1 MRVISQWCAL
11 VRIRN
16 SCLSSFTTLTKRAD
30 ARVHARTWVMSDLAI
45 AHLTHRFKGT
55 REKKS
60 ANEPFSW
67 QDADK
72 LEVEWTETG
81 MAYVARVEQ
90 SDHCFAFVHSPKP
103 FKSVVTR
110 NYFHNVQRELGIRT
124 TF

>member
-1 MRVISQWCAL
+1 
-11 VRIRN
+11 
-16 SCLSSFTTLTKRAD
+16 
-30 ARVHARTWVMSDLAI
+30 MSDVAI

-81 MAYVARVEQ
+81 MAYVAHVEQ

-103 FKSVVTR
+103 FKSVVAC

-124 TF
+124 TFNFVCACFWGCVVSTSAANRRSLVV